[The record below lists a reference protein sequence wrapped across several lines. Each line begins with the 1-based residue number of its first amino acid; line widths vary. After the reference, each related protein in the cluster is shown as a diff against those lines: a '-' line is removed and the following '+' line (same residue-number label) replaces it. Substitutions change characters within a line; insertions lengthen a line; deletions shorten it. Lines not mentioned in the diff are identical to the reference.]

1 MCHEKWKKRKE
12 IFKKE
17 STFFFIISFTLIC
30 ERLFFRAVANRHF
43 SVEINYFKVANHNLG
58 ILNLKNMRPFWLKK
72 NQFLKRKILLGISIL
87 PTCFQF
93 KETWYNYYLFGLNIT
108 IYSESDLNQT
118 TAQIQQ
124 QRVLCNDLYEKSNM
138 AF

>member
-1 MCHEKWKKRKE
+1 MKEKQINFEKRKY
-12 IFKKE
+12 I
-17 STFFFIISFTLIC
+17 FFIISFTLIC

-58 ILNLKNMRPFWLKK
+58 ILNLKKYETFSIFPFWLKK
-72 NQFLKRKILLGISIL
+72 KWENQFLKRKILLGISIL

-108 IYSESDLNQT
+108 IYSESDLNQM
-118 TAQIQQ
+118 TA
-124 QRVLCNDLYEKSNM
+124 
-138 AF
+138 